1 LSSGSSI
8 SGPQFGRLRRAVTIL
23 LLIGAVAQ
31 VFDGI
36 TTWIGLSSGLHE
48 TFTLSANALSV
59 FGLAGLVAVKVFVV
73 FVFYFIWRVLKWYW
87 MKMQAWQVYSAVIIA
102 GFLAV
107 VTCYAVLSNLTFIL
121 AKLTP

>member
-1 LSSGSSI
+1 M
-8 SGPQFGRLRRAVTIL
+8 IL
-23 LLIGAVAQ
+23 LLLGAVAQ

-36 TTWIGLSSGLHE
+36 TTWIGLSLGLHE

-59 FGLAGLVAVKVFVV
+59 LGLPGLVAVKVFVV

-87 MKMQAWQVYSAVIIA
+87 MKMQAWQVYSAVLIA